1 MRSMHLMNWFKS
13 SWLVVA
19 VLIATPAFAQQRP
32 ARAPEPLRG
41 YLIGGG
47 GASLSTPDTTMAL
60 MAEIAENVK
69 PAIQFYLGAGYY
81 DNVMSQAARDQLVV
95 AGNALTALTG
105 QTWVFEGRDRARYFS
120 GGVKFLMFSGSSVH
134 PYVGGGLGAIN
145 FRRTIRELSRGN
157 ITEAYLAQFGSV
169 DGVVD
174 STQGN
179 TTKPMA
185 EVAVGVGVVIS
196 HAYVDVGYRYRKAF
210 HNIND
215 SFDISQV
222 AVAAGVK
229 F

>member
-1 MRSMHLMNWFKS
+1 MTWFKS
-13 SWLVVA
+13 TWVVIA
-19 VLIATPAFAQQRP
+19 VLIAAPAFAQQRP

-47 GASLSTPDTTMAL
+47 GASLSTPEATMAL

-69 PAIQFYLGAGYY
+69 PAIQVYLGAGYY
-81 DNVMSQAARDQLVV
+81 DNVMSQAARDQLVI
-95 AGNALTALTG
+95 AGTALTALTG
-105 QTWVFEGRDRARYFS
+105 QAWVFEGRDRARYFS
-120 GGVKFLMFSGSSVH
+120 GGVKFLVPTGSGVH
-134 PYVGGGLGAIN
+134 PYVGGGFGAIN
-145 FRRTIRELSRGN
+145 FRRTIREQSRGN
-157 ITEAYLAQFGSV
+157 ITDAYLAEFGSV

-174 STQGN
+174 PSQGN
-179 TTKPMA
+179 TTRPMG

-210 HNIND
+210 HIAND